1 MLKKNIMK
9 KVVRLTESDLIRIVK
24 RVISEQSATPSM
36 GVTPVTIANSIK
48 TAVEGENI
56 NQLEKAVNM
65 IKDAK
70 TCEEVARRL
79 ESNSILDYI
88 GGEMKTSTF
97 WMGEKTAYANQLE
110 KIGRKLMSI
119 SPKENMGSLYREH
132 KGFWREIF
140 NMKGEGF

>member
-24 RVISEQSATPSM
+24 RVISEESSTPSM
-36 GVTPVTIANSIK
+36 GVNPVAIANSIK

-65 IKDAK
+65 INDAK

-97 WMGEKTAYANQLE
+97 WMGEKTAYADRLI
-110 KIGRKLMSI
+110 KIGKKLSSI
-119 SPKENMGSLYREH
+119 STKENMHSLYREH

-140 NMKGEGF
+140 NQKGEGF

>member
-9 KVVRLTESDLIRIVK
+9 KVVRLTESDLIRIIK
-24 RVISEQSATPSM
+24 RVISEQSETPSM
-36 GVTPVTIANSIK
+36 GVNPVAIANSIK

-56 NQLEKAVNM
+56 NQLEKSVNM

-70 TCEEVARRL
+70 TCDLVAQAL
-79 ESNSILDYI
+79 GSPSILDFI

-97 WMGEKTAYANQLE
+97 WMGEKTAYADRLI
-110 KIGRKLMSI
+110 KIGKKLSSI

-132 KGFWREIF
+132 KGFWKTIF
-140 NMKGEGF
+140 DIKGEGF

>member
-36 GVTPVTIANSIK
+36 GVGPKTIANLIK
-48 TAVEGENI
+48 SAVEGENI
-56 NQLEKAVNM
+56 NQLEKAVDM
-65 IKDAK
+65 IKDAQ
-70 TCEEVARRL
+70 TCDLVAQALR
-79 ESNSILDYI
+79 SPSILDFI
-88 GGEMKTSTF
+88 GGNMKTSDF
-97 WMGEKTAYANQLE
+97 WMGNKTEYADQLI
-110 KIGRKLMSI
+110 KIGKKLTFLSK
-119 SPKENMGSLYREH
+119 KENMGALYREH